1 MIGGC
6 KPVEEKM
13 QAPLVLLHRGGWKLN
28 APPPHHHSSSST
40 SSSSFFPLQ
49 LNDSRSQPGPGGAVG
64 SFPPVRE
71 GFPCERAVRTTTTTT
86 TAARRINKQT
96 SVREAHQE
104 GRQTHIERERE
115 GRRKKCTQ
123 YTMVLPG
130 AAAIALR
137 QTLRETRLVSR
148 LLFFLLDSCGANG
161 NVHEASCAEAAANGR
176 MWNAELLLD
185 PRGNVRL
192 ASSSHTAATAR
203 RC

>member
-1 MIGGC
+1 
-6 KPVEEKM
+6 M
-13 QAPLVLLHRGGWKLN
+13 QAGRGEN
-28 APPPHHHSSSST
+28 ASPVGFVASGGLKAERSPPPHHHSSSST

-71 GFPCERAVRTTTTTT
+71 GFPCERAVRTTTTT

>member
-1 MIGGC
+1 M
-6 KPVEEKM
+6 
-13 QAPLVLLHRGGWKLN
+13 
-28 APPPHHHSSSST
+28 
-40 SSSSFFPLQ
+40 
-49 LNDSRSQPGPGGAVG
+49 G

-176 MWNAELLLD
+176 M
-185 PRGNVRL
+185 
-192 ASSSHTAATAR
+192 
-203 RC
+203 

>member
-28 APPPHHHSSSST
+28 APPPPPL
-40 SSSSFFPLQ
+40 FFFYFFFFFSLQ